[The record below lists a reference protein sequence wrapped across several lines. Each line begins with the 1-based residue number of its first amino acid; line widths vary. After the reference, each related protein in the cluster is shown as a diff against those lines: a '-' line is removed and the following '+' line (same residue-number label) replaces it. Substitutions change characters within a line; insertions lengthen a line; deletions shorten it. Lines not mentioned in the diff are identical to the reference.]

1 MIAALVPD
9 LMDRS
14 RFGDVDITF
23 IRQPADAGDAE
34 LVVVDLDRC
43 ADVAGFGALQIP
55 SIGFGA
61 HVDADGLQEARAAGF
76 DRVLARSEFFRRLP
90 EILSGASSDRID
102 PDAG

>member
-1 MIAALVPD
+1 MIAAVVPD

-14 RFGDVDITF
+14 RFADVDITF
-23 IRQPADAGDAE
+23 IRQPADTEDAE

-43 ADVAGFGALQIP
+43 SDVAGFGALQIP

-61 HVDADGLQEARAAGF
+61 HVDAGGLQEARAAGF
-76 DRVLARSEFFRRLP
+76 DRVVARSEFFRRLP
-90 EILSGASSDRID
+90 EILSETMSVRID